1 MRLSEQKAKNAEM
14 FLDAKAP
21 MTAKCIIRDAIA
33 QAMGKFSYTYA
44 VADATTVRIIE
55 ELATHGLV
63 ITDKPKTKTS
73 TRRRQA
79 NTG

>member
-1 MRLSEQKAKNAEM
+1 MRPSEAKAKNAEM
-14 FLDAKAP
+14 LLDADAP

-33 QAMGKFSYTYA
+33 QAMGTYA

-73 TRRRQA
+73 TRRRQS
-79 NTG
+79 NIG